1 MPIDMNGNPG
11 LTAANGQWLTVGELV
26 AYFENFPADMPVT
39 AYTVEAVEADMW
51 LNVVS
56 ASNPN
61 DTGEDSIILDTRN
74 DFDTRQW

>member
-1 MPIDMNGNPG
+1 MPIDMNSNPG
-11 LTAANGQWLTVGELV
+11 LTATNGRWLTVGELI
-26 AYFENFPADMPVT
+26 AYFNQFPADTPVT
-39 AYTVEAVEADMW
+39 AYTRDAVPADMW
-51 LNVVS
+51 VNVVS